1 MAYILK
7 GDRSGTVRFIP
18 TVGTITAESVSFS
31 NKATSSP
38 IESGGNIN
46 DHAVNDPIKF
56 TVGGTV
62 IGGTAAVT
70 LEKMWQNRD
79 LIEYQGK
86 QRRSNLLMLSFS
98 ITESATNKNGFDF
111 SISFQEMKIITAQ
124 TVQLATGKAV
134 SSASGRS
141 SASKTQNNG
150 LITTSTQTVT
160 TTSYLDS
167 VNKVAEKKNN
177 ESIASARTN
186 TSDSGYAR

>member
-56 TVGGTV
+56 TVSGTV

-86 QRRSNLLMLSFS
+86 QRRSNLLMLSFN
-98 ITESATNKNGFDF
+98 ITESTTNKNGFDF

-124 TVQLATGKAV
+124 TVQLAAGNAV
-134 SSASGRS
+134 A
-141 SASKTQNNG
+141 KTQNNG
-150 LITTSTQTVT
+150 LVTTSTQKVT
-160 TTSYLDS
+160 TAAYLDS
-167 VNKVAEKKNN
+167 VNKVVQKKTND
-177 ESIASARTN
+177 SIAATRTN